1 MTAQELIKD
10 AEHRMKNAVE
20 VTAHDFQ
27 KIRTGRAS
35 AVMLEDILVDY
46 YGVPTP
52 ITQLGNITVP
62 EPRQLL
68 IEPWEKNLLGAIE
81 KAIQKSD
88 LGINPGNDGQKI
100 RLGFPQMSE
109 ERRKE
114 MVKQVHNRAEEGCVA
129 IRNVRRDANDH
140 LKKLQK
146 NKEIS
151 EDDLK
156 SMEKRIQDFTDKHIA
171 DVHEIQKKKEQ
182 ELLEI

>member
-10 AEHRMKNAVE
+10 AEHRMKHAVE

-27 KIRTGRAS
+27 KIRSGRAS

-46 YGVPTP
+46 YGAPTP
-52 ITQLGNITVP
+52 IAQLGNVTVP

-68 IEPWEKNLLGAIE
+68 IEPWEKNLLGLME

-88 LGINPGNDGQKI
+88 LGINPSNDGVKI
-100 RLGFPQMSE
+100 RLSFPQMSE
-109 ERRKE
+109 DRRKE
-114 MVKQVHNRAEEGCVA
+114 MVKQVHHRAEEGCVA
-129 IRNVRRDANDH
+129 IRNVRRDANEH

-156 SMEKRIQDFTDKHIA
+156 GFEKRIQDFTDKYIA
-171 DVHEIQKKKEQ
+171 EIHVVQKKKEQ
-182 ELLEI
+182 ELMEI

>member
-1 MTAQELIKD
+1 MNAQEVLKD
-10 AEHRMKNAVE
+10 AENRMKHAVE

-35 AVMLEDILVDY
+35 AVMLEDITIDY
-46 YGVPTP
+46 YGTETP
-52 ITQLGNITVP
+52 ITQLGNVSVP

-68 IEPWEKNLLGAIE
+68 IEPWEKNLLGPIE

-88 LGINPGNDGQKI
+88 LGINPSNDGVKI

-109 ERRKE
+109 DRRKE
-114 MVKQVHNRAEEGCVA
+114 MVKQVHTRAEEGCVA
-129 IRNVRRDANDH
+129 VRNVRRDANDH

-156 SMEKRIQDFTDKHIA
+156 GLEKKVQDYTDKHIA
-171 DVHEIQKKKEQ
+171 EIHEIQKKKEQ

>member
-10 AEHRMKNAVE
+10 AEHRMKHAVE

-35 AVMLEDILVDY
+35 VVMLEDILVDY
-46 YGVPTP
+46 YGAPTP
-52 ITQLGNITVP
+52 IAQLGNVTVP

-68 IEPWEKNLLGAIE
+68 IEPWEKNLLGPME

-88 LGINPGNDGQKI
+88 LGINPGNDGVKI
-100 RLGFPQMSE
+100 RLSFPQMSE
-109 ERRKE
+109 DRRKE
-114 MVKQVHNRAEEGCVA
+114 MVKQVHQRAEEGCVA

-156 SMEKRIQDFTDKHIA
+156 SMEKRIQDFTDKFIA
-171 DVHEIQKKKEQ
+171 EVHEVQKKKEQ
-182 ELLEI
+182 ELMEI